1 MMVAK
6 KGIDWIQLGILLV
19 SGVAML
25 GGFWA
30 YCESKFA
37 SKDALQTEIEE
48 RKEMKGEV
56 DALYLKMI
64 PQAMQAPLKYRRA
77 PGSVR

>member
-1 MMVAK
+1 M
-6 KGIDWIQLGILLV
+6 GILKEKNDWVQLGILLV

-37 SKDALQTEIEE
+37 SKEALNIEVEE

-56 DALYLKMI
+56 DALYLKLI
-64 PQAMQAPLKYRRA
+64 PAPQRERLQYPRYGK
-77 PGSVR
+77 